1 MVMMVMAVPMVVPM
15 AVSMIVVMPVIVIVI
30 MPVVMAVAVLVVV
43 PMIMRMVVVMAV
55 PMVMFVLMVMPVPMV
70 VPMVVPMIVPMI
82 VAVPM
87 IFRRAGADA
96 FDMMVMAFLRQAD
109 LVFEAQHLIAVF
121 AHLTVH
127 VVRALDNLEQALCK
141 GFHNHRVIIQITSL
155 HKFQF
160 RVPGG
165 DLVGVI
171 IDAFDQNAG
180 EQEIGEHDD
189 PLVSHAG
196 AMLQGGL
203 YQREGHTGIADFHPA
218 KAHAFPQHPR
228 HFGYIGI
235 GIGIRRAAPD
245 DA

>member
-1 MVMMVMAVPMVVPM
+1 MIRLRIGMVVVIMPMIMPVSMSVRMVM
-15 AVSMIVVMPVIVIVI
+15 SVVMPVVMI
-30 MPVVMAVAVLVVV
+30 MPVVMAV
-43 PMIMRMVVVMAV
+43 
-55 PMVMFVLMVMPVPMV
+55 PMV
-70 VPMVVPMIVPMI
+70 VPMI

-87 IFRRAGADA
+87 IFRRAGPDA
-96 FDMMVMAFLRQAD
+96 FNMMVMAFLRQAD

-141 GFHNHRVIIQITSL
+141 GFHDHRVIIQIAGL
-155 HKFQF
+155 HEFQL

-165 DLVGVI
+165 DLVCVI

-189 PLVSHAG
+189 PLVSHTG

-203 YQREGHTGIADFHPA
+203 YQREGHTGIPNFHPA
-218 KAHAFPQHPR
+218 KAHALPQHPC
-228 HFGYIGI
+228 HFGDIGI
-235 GIGIRRAAPD
+235 GIGIRRATSD